1 LEINVDLTPF
11 KSPQLKKLYWRK
23 PMWKL
28 VVGFIVFA
36 GLALYVISKGGD
48 SLDMSGEKH
57 GADAVH
63 SPAPA
68 PAAAPAAPAAADA
81 APAAPA
87 TTPAAPAT
95 TPAAAPAPASK

>member
-1 LEINVDLTPF
+1 LIDQINVDLTPI
-11 KSPQLKKLYWRK
+11 KKLIWRK

-68 PAAAPAAPAAADA
+68 PAAAPAAPAAA
-81 APAAPA
+81 APA

>member
-1 LEINVDLTPF
+1 
-11 KSPQLKKLYWRK
+11 
-23 PMWKL
+23 MWKL

-36 GLALYVISKGGD
+36 GVALFVISKGGD

-57 GADAVH
+57 GAEAVH

-68 PAAAPAAPAAADA
+68 PAAPAATAAPAAADA

-87 TTPAAPAT
+87 STPAAA
-95 TPAAAPAPASK
+95 PAAAPAPASK

>member
-1 LEINVDLTPF
+1 
-11 KSPQLKKLYWRK
+11 
-23 PMWKL
+23 MWKL

-36 GLALYVISKGGD
+36 GLALFVISKGGD

-57 GADAVH
+57 GAEAVH

-68 PAAAPAAPAAADA
+68 PAAPAAPAAAD
-81 APAAPA
+81 
-87 TTPAAPAT
+87 AAPAT

>member
-1 LEINVDLTPF
+1 
-11 KSPQLKKLYWRK
+11 
-23 PMWKL
+23 MWKL

-81 APAAPA
+81 APAPA